1 MRSLKTLMGM
11 LTGAELLSG
20 KPEQLIA
27 DIKYDSRSISPGSLF
42 VCIPG
47 LTTDGHLFATE
58 AINKG
63 AVALVVQRPID
74 VPDHVPQI
82 KVPDTRKALAQLA
95 AGFYDHPS
103 RKFNLIGVTGTNGKT
118 STTILLEAIFK
129 HWGKRT
135 ALLGTIANR
144 IGQEVLPA
152 THTTPESL
160 ELQKLFSTMAK
171 AHTDYVM
178 MEVSSHALS
187 LNRVEETEFDVVIF
201 TNLTRDHL
209 DFHGNLEDY
218 LAAKVELFRQLGPGI
233 KNRPKYGL
241 VNGDD
246 PYAHHF
252 QQAAKVPVFTYGIK
266 NPGDYQAIDLEITPK
281 GASFCLKDKPPV
293 RLQLNM
299 TGRFS
304 IYNALAA
311 VATAMEEGVPLEII
325 QEALAQLPGVPGRFE
340 LVDVDQEFTVVV
352 DYAHTPDGLEN
363 VLQTAREISTG
374 RVITVFGCG
383 GDRDRTKRPL
393 MGEVVAR
400 YSDLAVVTSDNPR
413 TEEPEAIINDILP
426 GLAGAEGRYQVV
438 VDRKAGIHRAL
449 EMARPGDLV
458 LIAGKGHEDYQIIG
472 KKKYPFDDRKVVKEY
487 FGRV

>member
-1 MRSLKTLMGM
+1 MLSLKVLLKM
-11 LTGAELLSG
+11 LPEAQLLSG
-20 KPEQLIA
+20 NPDQAITGLH
-27 DIKYDSRSISPGSLF
+27 YDSRFISPGSLF
-42 VCIPG
+42 VCIAG
-47 LTTDGHLFATE
+47 LMTDGHLFASE

-63 AVALVVQRPID
+63 AVALVVQRSIE
-74 VPDHVPQI
+74 VPAHISLI

-95 AGFYDHPS
+95 AVFFGHPS
-103 RKFNLIGVTGTNGKT
+103 EKFNLFGITGTNGKT

-129 HWGKRT
+129 HWGKKT
-135 ALLGTIANR
+135 GLLGTIVNR
-144 IGQEVLPA
+144 IGEEVLPA

-160 ELQKLFSTMAK
+160 ELQKLFSAMAK
-171 AHTDYVM
+171 ANTEYVM

-187 LNRVEETEFDVVIF
+187 LNRVEETEFDVALF

-209 DFHGNLEDY
+209 DFHRDLEDY
-218 LAAKVELFRQLGPGI
+218 RDAKVKLFRQLGPGR

-246 PYAHHF
+246 PYSGYF
-252 QQAAKVPVFTYGIK
+252 QQAAKVPVFTYSIQ
-266 NPGDYQAIDLEITPK
+266 NPGDYQAVDLEISPK
-281 GASFCLKDKPPV
+281 GAAFRLKGRSPL
-293 RLQLNM
+293 RLQLNL

-311 VATAMEEGVPLEII
+311 VATALEEGVPLELI
-325 QEALAQLPGVPGRFE
+325 QEALAKFHGVPGRFE
-340 LVDVDQEFTVVV
+340 LVDAGQEFTVVV

-363 VLQTAREISTG
+363 VLQTAREISNG

-393 MGEVVAR
+393 MGEAVAR
-400 YSDLAVVTSDNPR
+400 YSDFAIVTSDNPR
-413 TEEPEAIINDILP
+413 TEDPEAIINDILP

-449 EMARPGDLV
+449 EVAKAGDLV
-458 LIAGKGHEDYQIIG
+458 VIAGKGHEDYQIIG
-472 KKKYPFDDRKVVKEY
+472 KKKYPFDDRKVVKEF
-487 FGRV
+487 FGRE